1 MKKLTHTLALMV
13 FYLVFFHA
21 HADDLFIKNAKV
33 YTLAGAGV
41 IENGNIL
48 IRDGKISAVGQNVA
62 ASPGARV
69 IDASRKPVTPGL
81 VNAYTHMGITEIY
94 AVSQSSDVSTKDT
107 HYSAAFSVA
116 PALNPRSTL
125 IPFNRSHGL
134 THAIVVPESGHHLF
148 AGQGAAIRLTGQE
161 SFVVDDSVAV
171 FANYGSRGGKFAGGS
186 RAAAWLKMR
195 QALLDTREYDKHRQA
210 VRSGEWRKLSLP
222 LHDLDALLP
231 VLKNNKPFLVI
242 AERASDIRNLL
253 ELKREF
259 RLNLII
265 AGASEAWMLADEL
278 AAARVP
284 VLVDPMMNLPLSF
297 DQLGARL
304 DNAARLQAAG
314 ATVLFTGGD
323 FIGTHSAFL
332 VRQAAG
338 NAVANGMPLIE
349 ALKAMTLNPAR
360 AFGFSDRF
368 GSIEQGKEA
377 DLVIWDGDPLEL
389 LTQAEQVIIGGN
401 VMPMDSRSTRLR
413 DRYRDLDSKESYLY
427 RK

>member
-1 MKKLTHTLALMV
+1 MKKLAYTLTLMGFCFTSLLASADAL
-13 FYLVFFHA
+13 L
-21 HADDLFIKNAKV
+21 IKNARL
-33 YTLAGAGV
+33 YTLVGEGV

-48 IRDGKISAVGQNVA
+48 IVDGKISEIGENVE

-69 IDASRKPVTPGL
+69 IDASGKQITPGL
-81 VNAYTHMGITEIY
+81 VNAYTHMGVTEIY
-94 AVSQSSDVSTKDT
+94 AVSQTNDTATKDI
-107 HYSAAFSVA
+107 HYSASFAVA
-116 PALNPRSTL
+116 PAINPLSTL

-134 THAIVVPESGHHLF
+134 THAIVAPESGHHLF
-148 AGQGAAIRLTGQE
+148 AGQGAVIRLTAAD

-171 FANYGSRGGKFAGGS
+171 FANYGSRGGVFAGGS
-186 RAAAWLKMR
+186 RAAAYLKMR
-195 QALLDTREYDKHRQA
+195 QALLDAGEYDQHRQA
-210 VRSGEWRKLSLP
+210 VRSGEWRELSLP

-231 VLKNNKPFLVI
+231 VLKNNKPLLVI

-253 ELKREF
+253 KLKDEF

-265 AGASEAWMLADEL
+265 AGASEAWMLAAKL
-278 AAARVP
+278 AAANVP
-284 VLVDPMMNLPLSF
+284 VLIDPMMNLPQSF

-314 ATVLFTGGD
+314 VRVLFTGGD

-338 NAVANGMPLIE
+338 NAAANGMPFIE
-349 ALKAMTLNPAR
+349 AIKAMTLNPAL
-360 AFGFSDRF
+360 AFGFSKRF
-368 GSIEQGKEA
+368 GSIEPGKEA

-389 LTQAEQVIIGGN
+389 LTQAEQVIIKGN
-401 VMPMDSRSTRLR
+401 IVPMDSRSTRLR
-413 DRYRDLDSKESYLY
+413 DRYRDLDSVESYLY